1 MERKRYCVY
10 NQTRESFLSLGVG
23 VANTVFTRLK
33 GLIGKLTLRL
43 DEGLWVV
50 PSIGIH
56 TVGVRFALDLVYLD
70 EDYRVIHVVE
80 SFPTFR
86 IAPLKPEAA
95 SVLELPTHTIYSSQT
110 NVGDQLLI
118 CQAEEMENWLA
129 KERPKLSR
137 QVKPI
142 TEVEKQPMASLIS
155 RMKDWFSE
163 DRRRAARKPA
173 PGLVAYY
180 WTGAAPEEHAVRD
193 VSETG
198 LFLVTEE
205 RWYPGTVVTMT
216 LQKTDKDDS
225 TQEHAIAIQSKAV
238 RWGEDG
244 VGLKF
249 VVPET
254 PKRETAETSGDRQVD
269 KKTLGKF
276 LQRFLG
282 TK

>member
-1 MERKRYCVY
+1 M
-10 NQTRESFLSLGVG
+10 
-23 VANTVFTRLK
+23 
-33 GLIGKLTLRL
+33 
-43 DEGLWVV
+43 
-50 PSIGIH
+50 
-56 TVGVRFALDLVYLD
+56 
-70 EDYRVIHVVE
+70 
-80 SFPTFR
+80 
-86 IAPLKPEAA
+86 
-95 SVLELPTHTIYSSQT
+95 
-110 NVGDQLLI
+110 
-118 CQAEEMENWLA
+118 A